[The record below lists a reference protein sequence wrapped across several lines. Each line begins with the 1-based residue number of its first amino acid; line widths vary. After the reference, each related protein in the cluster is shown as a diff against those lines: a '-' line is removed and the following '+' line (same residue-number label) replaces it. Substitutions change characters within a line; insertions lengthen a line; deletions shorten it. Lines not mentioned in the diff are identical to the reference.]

1 MTPEG
6 GAAGPGAGSGRTSGP
21 ARPIEAGA
29 SPAVEL
35 VIEPRRRP
43 VGAGEVRRLLPF
55 RLRRM
60 VGPFIFADLM
70 GPDDIAAGGGVAID
84 AHPHIGLSTVTYL
97 FDGRL
102 VHRDSTGAIQ
112 TIEPGAVNWMT
123 AGSGVAHTER
133 SHPDDRGASSRLFGL
148 QTWVALPGEAEE
160 IAPSFQHVAAERAPV
175 ERFGGSEVRVAVGYG
190 WGHES
195 PVVASSPL
203 VLASIELVDGS
214 PVPVPADHPE
224 RAVAAVEGEVALDGH
239 AVEPGRLV
247 VLTPGSTPTL
257 SGRGRA
263 AVLGGEPVGPR
274 HIWWNFVSSD
284 PERIEQAKV
293 DWAAQRFPLV
303 PGDHEP
309 WVPLPG

>member
-1 MTPEG
+1 MSADRTG
-6 GAAGPGAGSGRTSGP
+6 LGDGA
-21 ARPIEAGA
+21 
-29 SPAVEL
+29 AVEL

-70 GPDDIAAGGGVAID
+70 GPDDIAPGGGVAID

-102 VHRDSTGAIQ
+102 VHRDSTGAVQ

-133 SHPDDRGASSRLFGL
+133 SHPDDVGVPGRLFGL
-148 QTWVALPGEAEE
+148 QTWVALPAEGEET
-160 IAPSFQHVAAERAPV
+160 APSFQHVGAERVPV
-175 ERFGGSEVRVAVGYG
+175 ERFGDSEVRVVVGSG
-190 WGHES
+190 WGHGS

-203 VLASIELVDGS
+203 VLASIDLVDGS
-214 PVPVPADHPE
+214 AVPVPADHPE
-224 RAVAAVEGEVALDGH
+224 RAVAAVDGPVALDGH
-239 AVEPGRLV
+239 VVEPGQLV
-247 VLTPGSTPTL
+247 VLRRGSTPTL
-257 SGRGRA
+257 TGRGRA
-263 AVLGGEPVGPR
+263 VVLGGEPVGRR

-284 PERIEQAKV
+284 PERIEQAKG

-303 PGDHEP
+303 PGDHDP